1 MILQFHAHATDIY
14 FSPLG
19 KGLKN
24 GTSATNAYAF
34 NPTGGMNRVN
44 GATCLA
50 NLSLTNLTLHFAP
63 DEIVN
68 GVAVPGDYL
77 ITEPFW
83 LVGDSAR
90 TVAIVGDVAS
100 NGIRPRFKLWPMDN
114 DGNGWTQSVA
124 HHTMFKAAAVGGLTH
139 YLGRLMI
146 ENLELDGNFTG
157 QGAWTSA
164 ANATGYKSFAIDVAA
179 KTGRIRNVTVRNF
192 GSVGEAPTSQLF
204 PGSAGETFPVMF
216 NCYDTGQ
223 SPVGSDPA
231 PWVVEDVEVSDF
243 HSVHSGYATLIMPIV
258 FQPTHGAYASSPVAI
273 VRRCKLRDDKVAA
286 IALGTAKAATLA
298 VNDATITPASFTNSG
313 AIRFEDNIIL
323 NSLIGFNTD
332 TGPIG
337 PLWFTNNAFLDVGTW
352 GALGEPDSGINHK
365 RYGLTDNLVRL
376 RGRVDWKSYMDV
388 CISDPNTATTDPNL
402 ALGRSE
408 PRNACGLMI
417 QGAAGEIYLERN
429 DFTTWPLDNFNL
441 PEPTNSAFARFHLV
455 WKLMSGTSYYCWL
468 YPRNRPVANNVVFT
482 TNRLSN
488 VAYDFTAT
496 NSTILPSATYTFF
509 DTNSAPLYED
519 QRTPTT
525 TLPSGLVPKGRIGNV
540 LAVTNGSARL
550 IAVQE
555 VQIGT
560 VSYNPTNGSLT
571 VNARLAK
578 HQLAAGGVT
587 GTVGV
592 SGQTL
597 RLQCIRRNPDWTT
610 VTNLVAANYTTLGNG
625 TTTFTVT
632 GLSGQSGVCRLTA
645 WLDGGTGGSGSFE
658 PNQDAWAAFDFPLN
672 PVAVGG
678 VPVVDLTTT
687 IDVGDDK
694 NTGAAKRARILAT
707 RNGSTNAALTVTV
720 TLQSNV
726 HYRPGTGGA
735 TDLAATYGTT
745 GTADYSIQSGTGT
758 WNIASPFTTGS
769 ITIPAGAL
777 TGEVQVVTRADNLTE
792 QNLIVC
798 RLAATTSYAPGV
810 STNANILIFDGPEWT
825 VTELNLNNLGT
836 TISSLAYAVNNAS
849 PPAVAG
855 YGTFANGGYD
865 SRGGWWQLP
874 NNSTYLSLYSPVY
887 RGLSTSPVKLVG
899 TSGNNAVASNPALN
913 STFNL
918 PNMSSQFPAS
928 EAWGITADETV
939 IVGAGKNVFGYLRP
953 VAWTGSGSSYA
964 APVDLG
970 GSISSTFSGR
980 AFGVNSAKQV
990 VGQQYVL
997 SNNGWQGDSAFRT
1010 AAGSTL
1016 QAISY
1021 DPATGVGDILH
1032 APGTT
1037 GSSNAEASANAVGTD
1052 GKTAGWSRID
1062 QKQKAT
1068 FWPDSNQASSSVGI
1082 NLGAWKA
1089 RFGNGVDSHS
1099 EARGIATAVINGTT
1113 VVRSIVGW
1121 SGSSGLPVRAV
1132 IRRNVSEEPKD
1143 WLDLNDRHF
1152 VHGTSGWVLKEATAI
1167 NSTDAIVG
1175 IGSLS
1180 GNTRGFVLIPRT
1192 TGN

>member
-1 MILQFHAHATDIY
+1 
-14 FSPLG
+14 
-19 KGLKN
+19 
-24 GTSATNAYAF
+24 
-34 NPTGGMNRVN
+34 V
-44 GATCLA
+44 
-50 NLSLTNLTLHFAP
+50 
-63 DEIVN
+63 V
-68 GVAVPGDYL
+68 VVPGDYL

-519 QRTPTT
+519 
-525 TLPSGLVPKGRIGNV
+525 
-540 LAVTNGSARL
+540 
-550 IAVQE
+550 
-555 VQIGT
+555 
-560 VSYNPTNGSLT
+560 
-571 VNARLAK
+571 
-578 HQLAAGGVT
+578 
-587 GTVGV
+587 
-592 SGQTL
+592 
-597 RLQCIRRNPDWTT
+597 
-610 VTNLVAANYTTLGNG
+610 
-625 TTTFTVT
+625 
-632 GLSGQSGVCRLTA
+632 
-645 WLDGGTGGSGSFE
+645 
-658 PNQDAWAAFDFPLN
+658 
-672 PVAVGG
+672 
-678 VPVVDLTTT
+678 
-687 IDVGDDK
+687 
-694 NTGAAKRARILAT
+694 
-707 RNGSTNAALTVTV
+707 
-720 TLQSNV
+720 
-726 HYRPGTGGA
+726 
-735 TDLAATYGTT
+735 
-745 GTADYSIQSGTGT
+745 
-758 WNIASPFTTGS
+758 
-769 ITIPAGAL
+769 
-777 TGEVQVVTRADNLTE
+777 
-792 QNLIVC
+792 
-798 RLAATTSYAPGV
+798 
-810 STNANILIFDGPEWT
+810 
-825 VTELNLNNLGT
+825 
-836 TISSLAYAVNNAS
+836 
-849 PPAVAG
+849 
-855 YGTFANGGYD
+855 
-865 SRGGWWQLP
+865 
-874 NNSTYLSLYSPVY
+874 
-887 RGLSTSPVKLVG
+887 
-899 TSGNNAVASNPALN
+899 
-913 STFNL
+913 
-918 PNMSSQFPAS
+918 
-928 EAWGITADETV
+928 
-939 IVGAGKNVFGYLRP
+939 
-953 VAWTGSGSSYA
+953 
-964 APVDLG
+964 
-970 GSISSTFSGR
+970 
-980 AFGVNSAKQV
+980 
-990 VGQQYVL
+990 
-997 SNNGWQGDSAFRT
+997 
-1010 AAGSTL
+1010 
-1016 QAISY
+1016 
-1021 DPATGVGDILH
+1021 
-1032 APGTT
+1032 
-1037 GSSNAEASANAVGTD
+1037 
-1052 GKTAGWSRID
+1052 
-1062 QKQKAT
+1062 
-1068 FWPDSNQASSSVGI
+1068 
-1082 NLGAWKA
+1082 
-1089 RFGNGVDSHS
+1089 
-1099 EARGIATAVINGTT
+1099 
-1113 VVRSIVGW
+1113 
-1121 SGSSGLPVRAV
+1121 
-1132 IRRNVSEEPKD
+1132 
-1143 WLDLNDRHF
+1143 
-1152 VHGTSGWVLKEATAI
+1152 
-1167 NSTDAIVG
+1167 
-1175 IGSLS
+1175 
-1180 GNTRGFVLIPRT
+1180 
-1192 TGN
+1192 